1 MSVTAIQAGH
11 EAATLLE
18 KIEPFLAD
26 LERESME
33 SALMAPY
40 WQPEGTRE
48 ARHHLDEVNA
58 IRALRQR
65 IQTTVMLGKIET
77 QKNALTPTI

>member
-1 MSVTAIQAGH
+1 MTVTPIQAGH

-26 LERESME
+26 LERQSME
-33 SALMAPY
+33 SALATSY

-65 IQTTVMLGKIET
+65 IETTVMIGKIEAG
-77 QKNALTPTI
+77 KVR